1 MQLRFALLICGLFLL
16 SPFPLSA
23 QAPEDK
29 VDYTTQIKPILKSN
43 CFACHGV
50 LKQEST
56 LRLDSGQFIMRGG
69 EIGAAVVPGK
79 AEESLLYQVIGENPD
94 FAMPPE
100 GQGRKLKPDEV
111 ALIRAW
117 INQGATLPKKDPP
130 ETAPS
135 EHWAFMTIQRPPT
148 PKVTGSVRNPIDAFL
163 NSRMQ
168 NAGIIPQ
175 PPTDKATLLR
185 RVYLDLIGLPPKP
198 AELNAF
204 LKDTRPDAY
213 ERVIDHLLQQPQYG
227 ERWGR
232 HWMDVWRYSD
242 WYGRRGAMDMTNS
255 YSLTWRWRDW
265 IIRSLNEDKGYDR
278 MIMEML
284 AADEIAPDDR
294 ENLVATGF
302 IVRNFYR
309 WNYHTWLKDNV
320 EHTGK
325 AFLGLTMNCC
335 ECHDHKYDPIGQEEY
350 FAFRSFFEPIDIKHD
365 RVPEEADPGLYP
377 DYKLG
382 VQLKPVRTGMV
393 RIYDRHLDANT
404 QFYTGGLEQNVVKDK
419 APIKAAAIQFLGGDK
434 LDIKPIEL
442 PVTTW
447 YPGLKPFVIKDE
459 TQKRKAAVQTARQ
472 QWENQ
477 KSSLHEQL
485 QQLETQLTA
494 LLARDKAEQ
503 QRNTASSKSDK
514 TAPTS
519 YQALQLSANQGR
531 RTLAYALSDWK
542 SFGAEILVRFHLR
555 ILSDSLVNF
564 QLSNDLSA
572 GRTNVYVAFN
582 VGKIIT
588 FAPGTTSKTEIG
600 TYQMAAGEQ
609 NFEVEI
615 LLKPQADVAEL
626 TVIQTADSKKIVD
639 QTPIA
644 LNGWNPVNQKN
655 CGLFLDAQS
664 GSIAEFDDIVFLQQ
678 GIQDLKR
685 FDFEFPGYRQGED
698 VPGIEDWQVT
708 PFSTGTATSKIVLNK
723 PLTAEE
729 QKRQQEISEVTRKR
743 DLAALKQKSLQQTLL
758 TAEAEQAEYEAR
770 VRAAQARYLAQS
782 PEVESLEKE
791 ASRLEW
797 EANQIQA
804 QAGVTSAELAFREA
818 QLLPETDQTRKQKIQ
833 TAQQKLAQAQNSLT
847 AASKPRAADSTAYAP
862 LSAMFPKQ
870 STGRR
875 AALAGWIA
883 NRDNPLTARV
893 AVNHIWMRHFGQPLV
908 KSVNNFGRSGDH
920 PTHPDLM
927 NWLAVELMDHGWSM
941 KHLHRLILL
950 SDAYR
955 RSSKGVAAQHDNW
968 NQDRDNQLLW
978 KFPTNRMEAEVV
990 RDSLF
995 ALADDLDLKMYG
1007 QELEQNE
1014 GLITN
1019 RRSIYYSHHGESK
1032 MEFLSLFDGPSATDC
1047 YQRKTTVMPQQALA
1061 LTNSNLAVKQSRKIA
1076 AQLWKLL
1083 HEQSQTDPGSQDQ
1096 QRTFIQQTF
1105 ELILS
1110 RPASEKE
1117 LTTALRFLKQQETLF
1132 VETNAAAKSA
1142 SPKQPDSSAKN
1153 FEQPATNPAARARE
1167 SLVQA
1172 LLNHND
1178 FITIR

>member
-1 MQLRFALLICGLFLL
+1 MQLRSAMLICGLVLL
-16 SPFPLSA
+16 CPLILSA
-23 QAPEDK
+23 KTPEAK
-29 VDYTTQIKPILKSN
+29 VDYTTQIKPLLRSH

-50 LKQEST
+50 LKQESA
-56 LRLDSGQFIMRGG
+56 LRLDSGKFIMQGG
-69 EIGAAVVPGK
+69 EIGTAVVPGK
-79 AEESLLYQVIGENPD
+79 AEESLLYQVIGEDPD

-111 ALIRAW
+111 ALIRTW
-117 INQGATLPKKDPP
+117 INQGAALPENDPP

-135 EHWAFMTIQRPPT
+135 EHWAFLTIQRPPV
-148 PKVTGSVRNPIDAFL
+148 PAVAGSVQNPIDAFL

-168 NAGIIPQ
+168 KAEVTPQ
-175 PPTDKATLLR
+175 PATDKATLLR
-185 RVYLDLIGLPPKP
+185 RVYLDLIGLPPEP
-198 AELNAF
+198 AELHAF
-204 LKDTRPDAY
+204 LNDTRHDAY
-213 ERVIDHLLQQPQYG
+213 ERVIDDLLQRPQYG

-284 AADEIAPDDR
+284 AADEIAPQDR

-365 RVPEEADPGLYP
+365 RVPGEADPGVYP
-377 DYKLG
+377 DYELG
-382 VQLKPVRTGMV
+382 IRLKPVRTGLV
-393 RIYDRHLDANT
+393 RVYDRHLDANAK
-404 QFYTGGLEQNVVKDK
+404 FYTGGLEQNVVKDK

-434 LDIKPIEL
+434 LEIQPVDL

-447 YPGLKPFVIKDE
+447 YPGLKPYVIKDE
-459 TQKRKAAVQTARQ
+459 TQKRKDAIQAAREA
-472 QWENQ
+472 WEKQ
-477 KSSLHEQL
+477 KSKL
-485 QQLETQLTA
+485 QQDLKQQETQLAA
-494 LLARDKAEQ
+494 LLAHEKQ
-503 QRNTASSKSDK
+503 QGDEAAKTVK
-514 TAPTS
+514 TAATS
-519 YQALQLSANQGR
+519 HQALQLNANQGR
-531 RTLAYALSDWK
+531 RTLAYTLSNWK
-542 SFGAEILVRFHLR
+542 SFESDILVRFHLR

-572 GRTNVYVAFN
+572 GRTNMYVAFHA
-582 VGKIIT
+582 GKIMT
-588 FAPGTTSKTEIG
+588 FAPGTTSKTQIG
-600 TYQMAAGEQ
+600 TYQVSADEQ
-609 NFEVEI
+609 NFDVEI
-615 LLKPQADVAEL
+615 LLNPQADLAEL
-626 TVIQTADSKKIVD
+626 TVVQSTDGRKLVD

-655 CGLFLDAQS
+655 RGIFLDAQN

-678 GIQDLKR
+678 GTQELKR

-708 PFSTGTATSKIVLNK
+708 PFSTGSATSKIVLNK
-723 PLTAEE
+723 PLTEE
-729 QKRQQEISEVTRKR
+729 EKKRQQEITKVTRKR
-743 DLAALKQKSLQQTLL
+743 DLAVLQQRSLQQTLQA
-758 TAEAEQAEYEAR
+758 AEAELVEYETR
-770 VRAAQARYLAQS
+770 VRAAQARYLDQF
-782 PEVESLEKE
+782 PKLESLEKA
-791 ASRLEW
+791 ASRQEW
-797 EANQIQA
+797 EAKHLRA
-804 QAGVTSAELAFREA
+804 QANASTAELAFQQA
-818 QLLPETDQTRKQKIQ
+818 QLLPETDKMRSKQIQ
-833 TAQQKLAQAQNSLT
+833 TTQQKLTQARNALT
-847 AASKPRAADSTAYAP
+847 AAEKPWDSKSTKYTP

-875 AALAGWIA
+875 AALARWIA
-883 NRDNPLTARV
+883 SRDNPLTARV

-908 KSVNNFGRSGDH
+908 KSVYNFGRSGAQ
-920 PTHPDLM
+920 PTHPDLI
-927 NWLAVELMDHGWSM
+927 NWLAAELMDHEWKM

-955 RSSKGVAAQHDNW
+955 RSSRGVPPQHDNW
-968 NQDRDNQLLW
+968 NRDRDNQLLW

-995 ALADDLDLKMYG
+995 ALSDDLDTTMYG
-1007 QELEQNE
+1007 QELEQDQ

-1032 MEFLSLFDGPSATDC
+1032 MEFLALFDGPSATDC

-1061 LTNSNLAVKQSRKIA
+1061 LTNSKLAVKQGRKIA
-1076 AQLWKLL
+1076 AQLWQQLTHKT
-1083 HEQSQTDPGSQDQ
+1083 EAVTGSEDQ
-1096 QRTFIQQTF
+1096 QRTFVRQTF

-1117 LTTALRFLKQQETLF
+1117 LVTALRFLKQQEELYT
-1132 VETNAAAKSA
+1132 ETGAAKKSA
-1142 SPKQPDSSAKN
+1142 SHTPTDSSLRN
-1153 FEQPATNPAARARE
+1153 FEQPASAPAARARE

-1172 LLNHND
+1172 LFNHND